1 MDLSQYRPELKEYPE
16 IDIPR
21 KDVAELG
28 ARLAAKKALPPIR
41 QIPFTSITP
50 TPEAVNQAIENAAK
64 AVAYGGDKIRLRQ
77 AAAISK
83 AEERALSNALAKRD
97 EYAGRNLRKMGHRK
111 EKFAGQRLKNFARA
125 IGVGPD
131 QFRVLR

>member
-21 KDVAELG
+21 KDRAELG
-28 ARLAAKKALPPIR
+28 ARLATKKALPPIR
-41 QIPFTSITP
+41 QVPFTSITP
-50 TPEAVNQAIENAAK
+50 TPEAVKQAYINAAK
-64 AVAYGGDKIRLRQ
+64 AAAYSDDKIRLRF
-77 AAAISK
+77 ARNVSK
-83 AEERALSNALAKRD
+83 AEERQLSNALAKRD
-97 EYAGRNLRKMGHRK
+97 QMAGAHLRKMGHRQ

>member
-21 KDVAELG
+21 KDRAELG
-28 ARLAAKKALPPIR
+28 ARLAAKKPLPAIR
-41 QIPFTSITP
+41 QVPFTSITP
-50 TPEAVNQAIENAAK
+50 TPEAVKQAMENAAK
-64 AVAYGGDKIRLRQ
+64 AVAYGDDKIRLRYAQ
-77 AAAISK
+77 KVSK

-97 EYAGRNLRKMGHRK
+97 EMAGAHLRKMGNRK
-111 EKFAGQRLKNFARA
+111 EKFAGQRLKNFARS

>member
-1 MDLSQYRPELKEYPE
+1 MALSQYRPELKGYPE

-21 KDVAELG
+21 KDKAELG

-41 QIPFTSITP
+41 QIPYTSITP
-50 TPEAVNQAIENAAK
+50 TPEAVTQAMENAAK
-64 AVAYGGDKIRLRQ
+64 AAAYGGDKIRLRIAKQ
-77 AAAISK
+77 ISK

-97 EYAGRNLRKMGHRK
+97 QMAGAHLRKMGARK